1 MTGHLNVRK
10 SNCLKEA
17 KGSMSRKHPFTA
29 RRGTLSLVI
38 ALALTAVCASVA
50 ASAPRTNTLRIAGV
64 VAQTPDPYF
73 VSMKCGALAAAKK
86 LGGVS
91 LTWQGPVQPS
101 VSQQITALGSV
112 AVTKPDGVILTPF
125 SPTAFLQPVTK
136 LMKQGVPVALTD
148 AYLSRNAAYSA
159 TYTDVSSSGP
169 VLAKSIAAL
178 IGGKGELGIVAFGA
192 GDPFET
198 PRYAGMVKVIK
209 AKYPNITVLP
219 VQYAAADSNKAAQ
232 VVSGMLAAHPNLKA
246 VYATDGP
253 MGQGAAAALRTAGK
267 RGVVKLISFDAEPA
281 LVTDLRNGSIDAL
294 MAQAPYIEGYN
305 AMMSLVHYLRG
316 AGAAKTPV
324 KPANPYYTPAPLK
337 FITKADLSKPETR
350 KFLYLA
356 SC

>member
-1 MTGHLNVRK
+1 MSGNQQFTG
-10 SNCLKEA
+10 
-17 KGSMSRKHPFTA
+17 
-29 RRGTLSLVI
+29 RGVLAAMAVAIVVI
-38 ALALTAVCASVA
+38 TVA
-50 ASAPRTNTLRIAGV
+50 ATATAAFSAPAGSKLRIAGV

-86 LGGVS
+86 LGNVS
-91 LTWQGPVQPS
+91 LSWQGPVQPS
-101 VSQQITALGSV
+101 VPQQITALNSV

-125 SPTAFLQPVTK
+125 SPTAFLQPVSK

-148 AYLSRNAAYSA
+148 AYLSKKAAYSA

-169 VLAKSIAAL
+169 VLARRIAGL
-178 IGGKGELGIVAFGA
+178 IGGQGELGIVAFGA

-209 AKYPNITVLP
+209 AKYPKIHVLP

-232 VVSGMLAAHPNLKA
+232 VVSGLLSAHPNVKA
-246 VYATDGP
+246 IYATDGP

-281 LVTDLRNGSIDAL
+281 LVADLRRGSIDAL
-294 MAQAPYIEGYN
+294 YAQAPYIEGYN
-305 AMMSLVHYLRG
+305 AMTSLVRYLRSS
-316 AGAAKTPV
+316 GAAKGAVHPG
-324 KPANPYYTPAPLK
+324 KPYYTPAPLK
-337 FITKADLSKPETR
+337 FITKADLAKPATR

>member
-1 MTGHLNVRK
+1 MNGNQQFSPRRAV
-10 SNCLKEA
+10 
-17 KGSMSRKHPFTA
+17 TA
-29 RRGTLSLVI
+29 IAAGT
-38 ALALTAVCASVA
+38 AAFAVA
-50 ASAPRTNTLRIAGV
+50 AFAALSATAAPTLHIAGV

-86 LGGVS
+86 LGGVKLS
-91 LTWQGPVQPS
+91 WQGPVQPS
-101 VSQQITALGSV
+101 VSQQITALNSV

-125 SPTAFLQPVTK
+125 SPTAFLQPVSK

-148 AYLSRNAAYSA
+148 AYLSKKAAYSA

-169 VLAKSIAAL
+169 VLARRIAGL
-178 IGGKGELGIVAFGA
+178 IGGTGEIGIVAFGA

-209 AKYPNITVLP
+209 AKYPKITVLP

-232 VVSGMLAAHPNLKA
+232 VVSGILAAHPNVKA
-246 VYATDGP
+246 IYATDGP

-267 RGVVKLISFDAEPA
+267 RGKVKLISFDAEPA
-281 LVTDLRNGSIDAL
+281 LVAALRNGSIDAL
-294 MAQAPYIEGYN
+294 YAQAPYIEGYN
-305 AMMSLVHYLRG
+305 AMTSLVRYLRG
-316 AGAAKTPV
+316 AGAARNPV
-324 KPANPYYTPAPLK
+324 RPANPYYTPAPLK
-337 FITKADLSKPETR
+337 FITKADLAKPETR

>member
-1 MTGHLNVRK
+1 MSDKQQLTGRSAV
-10 SNCLKEA
+10 A
-17 KGSMSRKHPFTA
+17 A
-29 RRGTLSLVI
+29 VAAAI
-38 ALALTAVCASVA
+38 ALVVA
-50 ASAPRTNTLRIAGV
+50 AATAAAAFSAAGASKLRIAGV

-86 LGGVS
+86 LGNVS
-91 LTWQGPVQPS
+91 LSWQGPVQPS
-101 VSQQITALGSV
+101 VSQQITALNSV

-125 SPTAFLQPVTK
+125 SPTAFLQPVSK
-136 LMKQGVPVALTD
+136 LMKQGIPVALTD
-148 AYLSRNAAYSA
+148 AYLAKNSAYSA
-159 TYTDVSSSGP
+159 TYTDVSKSGP
-169 VLAKSIAAL
+169 VLARRIAGL

-198 PRYAGMVKVIK
+198 PRYSGMVKVIK
-209 AKYPNITVLP
+209 ARYPNISVLP

-246 VYATDGP
+246 IYATDGP

-305 AMMSLVHYLRG
+305 AMTTLVRYLRG
-316 AGAAKTPV
+316 AGAGKRAVHPAK
-324 KPANPYYTPAPLK
+324 PYYTPAPLM
-337 FITKADLSKPETR
+337 FITKADLAKPQTR

>member
-1 MTGHLNVRK
+1 VRANAVTRK
-10 SNCLKEA
+10 SKLFKEEQA
-17 KGSMSRKHPFTA
+17 SMSRKHQYTR
-29 RRGTLSLVI
+29 RRGIRSLVVAAAI
-38 ALALTAVCASVA
+38 TVVSASVA
-50 ASAPRTNTLRIAGV
+50 IAASGAKTLRIAGV

-86 LGGVS
+86 MGRVT

-101 VSQQITALGSV
+101 VPQQITALGSV

-148 AYLSRNAAYSA
+148 AYLSHKAAYSA

-169 VLAKSIAAL
+169 VLAQRIAGL
-178 IGGKGELGIVAFGA
+178 VGGKGELGIVAFGA

-232 VVSGMLAAHPNLKA
+232 VVSGLLAAHPNLKA
-246 VYATDGP
+246 IYATDGP

-281 LVTDLRNGSIDAL
+281 LVNSLRNGSIDAL
-294 MAQAPYIEGYN
+294 YAQAPYIEGYN
-305 AMMSLVHYLRG
+305 AMRSLVNYLRG
-316 AGAAKTPV
+316 PGASKKPV
-324 KPANPYYTPAPLK
+324 KPASRYYTPSPLK
-337 FITKADLSKPETR
+337 FITKADLAKPETR

>member
-1 MTGHLNVRK
+1 
-10 SNCLKEA
+10 
-17 KGSMSRKHPFTA
+17 MSQQHHVTIK
-29 RRGTLSLVI
+29 RGVSSLIGAVAI
-38 ALALTAVCASVA
+38 TAVCAGMA
-50 ASAPRTNTLRIAGV
+50 MSAPKSSTLRIAGV

-86 LGGVS
+86 LGGVTLS
-91 LTWQGPVQPS
+91 WQGPVQPS

-125 SPTAFLQPVTK
+125 SPTAFLQPVKK
-136 LMKQGVPVALTD
+136 LMQQGVPVALTD
-148 AYLSRNAAYSA
+148 AYLSKNAAYSA
-159 TYTDVSSSGP
+159 TYTDVSTAGP
-169 VLAKSIAAL
+169 VLARRIAGL

-198 PRYAGMVKVIK
+198 PRYSGMVKVIK
-209 AKYPNITVLP
+209 AKFPGISVLP

-316 AGAAKTPV
+316 AGAAKKPV
-324 KPANPYYTPAPLK
+324 KPASPYYTPAPLK
-337 FITKADLSKPETR
+337 FITKADLSKPDTR

>member
-1 MTGHLNVRK
+1 MHQ
-10 SNCLKEA
+10 
-17 KGSMSRKHPFTA
+17 FTI
-29 RRGTLSLVI
+29 RRGLASVI
-38 ALALTAVCASVA
+38 AAGLITAVCASVA
-50 ASAPRTNTLRIAGV
+50 ASSSGAGTLQIAGV

-86 LGGVS
+86 LGNVKLS
-91 LTWQGPVQPS
+91 WQGPVQPS
-101 VSQQITALGSV
+101 VSQQVTALGSV
-112 AVTKPDGVILTPF
+112 AVTKPDGIILTPF

-136 LMKQGVPVALTD
+136 LMKQGIPVALTD
-148 AYLSRNAAYSA
+148 AYLSKKAAYSA

-169 VLAKSIAAL
+169 VLARSIARL
-178 IGGKGELGIVAFGA
+178 MGGTGELGIVAFGA

-232 VVSGMLAAHPNLKA
+232 VVSGMLSAHPNLKA
-246 VYATDGP
+246 IYATDGP

-294 MAQAPYIEGYN
+294 YAQAPYIEGYN
-305 AMMSLVHYLRG
+305 AMTSLVHYLRG
-316 AGAAKTPV
+316 AGASKQPV

-337 FITKADLSKPETR
+337 FITKANLSQPETR

>member
-1 MTGHLNVRK
+1 MNSSKNV
-10 SNCLKEA
+10 
-17 KGSMSRKHPFTA
+17 TA
-29 RRGTLSLVI
+29 RR
-38 ALALTAVCASVA
+38 ALAAAAATVAAASVA
-50 ASAPRTNTLRIAGV
+50 ASAVASSTAGTLRIAGV
-64 VAQTPDPYF
+64 VAQSPDPYF

-101 VSQQITALGSV
+101 VSQEITALGSV
-112 AVTKPDGVILTPF
+112 AVTKPDGVILSPF
-125 SPTAFLQPVTK
+125 SPTAFLQPVSK
-136 LMKQGVPVALTD
+136 LMKQGVPVALAD
-148 AYLSRNAAYSA
+148 AYLSKNAAYSA

-169 VLAKSIAAL
+169 VLARRIAGL

-232 VVSGMLAAHPNLKA
+232 VVSGLLAAHPNVKA
-246 VYATDGP
+246 IYATDGP

-267 RGVVKLISFDAEPA
+267 RGIVKLISFDAEPA

-294 MAQAPYIEGYN
+294 YAQAPYIEGYN

-316 AGAAKTPV
+316 AGTAKKAV

-337 FITKADLSKPETR
+337 FITKADLAKPDTR